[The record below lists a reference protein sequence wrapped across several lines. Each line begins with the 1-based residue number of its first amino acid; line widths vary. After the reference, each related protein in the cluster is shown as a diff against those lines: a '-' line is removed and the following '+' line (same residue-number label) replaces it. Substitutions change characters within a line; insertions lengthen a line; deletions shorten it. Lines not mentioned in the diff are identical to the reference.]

1 MILLQRSCNKF
12 TAPFLKGGLKMPEKV
27 IGILGGMGP
36 EATIDLFYKIIKFT
50 PAEKDQDHLRII
62 IDNNPKI
69 PDRTAAILGTGENP
83 LPILQKTAKN
93 LEKAGA
99 DFIIIPCN
107 TAHYFLSQIQKS
119 VKIPILNMIEETALE
134 TKKRIPQ
141 IKKVGLLAS
150 NGVYKAGIYNQ
161 YFKKYNIEVIFPEE
175 KDKEKVMKVI
185 YAVKAGNLSEEVKK
199 SIISIA
205 QRLIDKGAEAII
217 AGCTEIPLI
226 LKEKNFSVPL
236 IDPTQVLAKVAV
248 EKAR

>member
-1 MILLQRSCNKF
+1 M
-12 TAPFLKGGLKMPEKV
+12 TEKI

-69 PDRTAAILGTGENP
+69 PDRSAAILGIGEDP
-83 LPILQKTAKN
+83 LPALQETAKN

-119 VKIPILNMIEETALE
+119 VKIPILNMMEEAALE

-150 NGVYKAGIYNQ
+150 KGVYKAEIYNK
-161 YFKKYNIEVIFPEE
+161 YFKKCNVEVISPEE
-175 KDKEKVMKVI
+175 KDKKEVMKVI

-199 SIISIA
+199 NIISIA
-205 QRLIDKGAEAII
+205 QKLINKGAEAII

-226 LKEKNFSVPL
+226 LKEENLSVPL
-236 IDPTQVLAKVAV
+236 IDPTQILAKVAV
-248 EKAR
+248 KKAR

>member
-1 MILLQRSCNKF
+1 
-12 TAPFLKGGLKMPEKV
+12 MPEKI

-69 PDRTAAILGTGENP
+69 PDRTAAILGKGEDP
-83 LPILQKTAKN
+83 LPALQETAQN

-99 DFIIIPCN
+99 DFIVIPCN
-107 TAHYFLSQIQKS
+107 TAHYFLSSIQER
-119 VKIPILNMIEETALE
+119 VNIPVLNMIEETAKE

-150 NGVYKAGIYNQ
+150 IGVYKSEIYHQ
-161 YFKKYNIEVIFPEE
+161 YFKKFNIEVISPQE
-175 KDKEKVMKVI
+175 KDKEGIMKVI
-185 YAVKAGNLSEEVKK
+185 YTIKTGDLSKRVKK
-199 SIISIA
+199 NILKIT
-205 QRLIDKGAEAII
+205 QKLIDKGAEAII

-226 LKEKNFSVPL
+226 LKEGDVSVPL
-236 IDPTQVLAKVAV
+236 IDPTQILARIAV
-248 EKAR
+248 QKAR

>member
-1 MILLQRSCNKF
+1 
-12 TAPFLKGGLKMPEKV
+12 MPEKI

-69 PDRTAAILGTGENP
+69 PDRTAAILGKGEDP
-83 LPILQKTAKN
+83 LPALQETAQN

-99 DFIIIPCN
+99 DFIVIPCN
-107 TAHYFLSQIQKS
+107 TAHYFLSSIQES
-119 VKIPILNMIEETALE
+119 VNIPVLNIIEETAKE

-150 NGVYKAGIYNQ
+150 IGVYKSEIYHQ
-161 YFKKYNIEVIFPEE
+161 YFKKFNIEVISLQE
-175 KDKEKVMKVI
+175 KDKEEIMKVI
-185 YAVKAGNLSEEVKK
+185 YTIKAGDLSKRVKK
-199 SIISIA
+199 NILKIT
-205 QRLIDKGAEAII
+205 QKLIDKGAEAII

-226 LKEKNFSVPL
+226 LKEGDVSVPL
-236 IDPTQVLAKVAV
+236 IDPTQILARIAV
-248 EKAR
+248 QKAR

>member
-1 MILLQRSCNKF
+1 
-12 TAPFLKGGLKMPEKV
+12 MPEKI

-69 PDRTAAILGTGENP
+69 PDRTAAILGKGEDP
-83 LPILQKTAKN
+83 LPALQETAQN

-99 DFIIIPCN
+99 NFIVIPCN
-107 TAHYFLSQIQKS
+107 TAHYFLSSIQES
-119 VKIPILNMIEETALE
+119 VNIPVLNIIEETAKE

-150 NGVYKAGIYNQ
+150 IGVYKSEIYHQ
-161 YFKKYNIEVIFPEE
+161 YFKKFNIEVISPQE
-175 KDKEKVMKVI
+175 KDKEGIMKVI
-185 YAVKAGNLSEEVKK
+185 YTIKAGDLSKRVKK
-199 SIISIA
+199 NILKIA
-205 QRLIDKGAEAII
+205 QKLIDKGAEAII

-226 LKEKNFSVPL
+226 LKEGDVSVPL
-236 IDPTQVLAKVAV
+236 IDPTQILARIAV
-248 EKAR
+248 QKAR

>member
-1 MILLQRSCNKF
+1 
-12 TAPFLKGGLKMPEKV
+12 MPETI

-69 PDRTAAILGTGENP
+69 PDRTAAILGKGKDP
-83 LPILQKTAKN
+83 VPALQETARN

-107 TAHYFLSQIQKS
+107 TAHYFLPLIQES
-119 VKIPILNMIEETALE
+119 VEIPILNMIEETAKE
-134 TKKRIPQ
+134 TQKKNPS

-150 NGVYKAGIYNQ
+150 IGTYKTGIYHQ
-161 YFKKYNIEVIFPEE
+161 HFKKFNIEVISPEE
-175 KDKEKVMKVI
+175 KDKEEVMKAI
-185 YAVKAGNLSEEVKK
+185 YAVKAGDLSNGIKWNILK
-199 SIISIA
+199 IA
-205 QRLIDKGAEAII
+205 QKLIAKGAEALIT
-217 AGCTEIPLI
+217 GCTEIPLI
-226 LKEKNFSVPL
+226 LKEGDVSVPI

-248 EKAR
+248 QKAR

>member
-1 MILLQRSCNKF
+1 
-12 TAPFLKGGLKMPEKV
+12 MPEKI

-69 PDRTAAILGTGENP
+69 PDRTAAILGKGKDP
-83 LPILQKTAKN
+83 LPALQETARN

-107 TAHYFLSQIQKS
+107 TAHYFLSSIQKS
-119 VKIPILNMIEETALE
+119 VKIPILNMIEETAKE
-134 TKKRIPQ
+134 TQKKNSS

-150 NGVYKAGIYNQ
+150 IGTYKTKIYHQ
-161 YFKKYNIEVIFPEE
+161 HFKKYNIEVISPEE
-175 KDKEKVMKVI
+175 NDKEELMKII
-185 YAVKAGNLSEEVKK
+185 YEVKAGDLSEGIK
-199 SIISIA
+199 ISILKIA
-205 QRLIDKGAEAII
+205 QKLIDKGSEALI

-226 LKEKNFSVPL
+226 LKEGDISVPL

-248 EKAR
+248 QKVR

>member
-1 MILLQRSCNKF
+1 
-12 TAPFLKGGLKMPEKV
+12 MPEKI

-69 PDRTAAILGTGENP
+69 PDRTAAILGKGEDP
-83 LPILQKTAKN
+83 LPALQETAQN

-99 DFIIIPCN
+99 DFIVIPCN
-107 TAHYFLSQIQKS
+107 TAHYFLSSIQER
-119 VKIPILNMIEETALE
+119 VNIPVLNMIEETAKE

-150 NGVYKAGIYNQ
+150 IGVYKSEIYHQ
-161 YFKKYNIEVIFPEE
+161 YFKKFNIEVISPQE
-175 KDKEKVMKVI
+175 KDKEEIMRVI
-185 YAVKAGNLSEEVKK
+185 YTIKAGDLSKRVKK
-199 SIISIA
+199 NILKIT
-205 QRLIDKGAEAII
+205 QKLIDKGAEAII

-226 LKEKNFSVPL
+226 LKEGDVSVPL
-236 IDPTQVLAKVAV
+236 IDPTQILARRAV
-248 EKAR
+248 QKAR